1 MIKHTET
8 QLVSFEDCGF
18 AREPEIP
25 VIGEKVR
32 ICCRTDK
39 GENPRLIVTLDGRD
53 IEYEGRKTDDQHTE
67 FEIGPYNESRVIRYR
82 FKTEREES
90 GIYEMNVVTEEKYT
104 RPQSIVEETNG
115 LSVWIARDICCRVKL
130 DHQCVI
136 EFCQKI
142 SDLTEGQTC
151 VEWVSE
157 QGVKITAGPEYMWTM
172 SREQEILTLKSV
184 TVWRNC
190 TGGIVR
196 IRQEYASGQHHVW
209 GTGERFD
216 AVDQQGKQTNGNV
229 TEHFTHQGDQT
240 YLPVP
245 FFMTEQGWGC
255 NCNSAIPVNMEFRN
269 GTILMTQETEG
280 SNLAESRI
288 LFGNVQEQLKQYMEL
303 TGKPSLP
310 PEWAFGVWISGNG
323 WNNDAEVDEQLQA
336 IQRYHYPASVMVL
349 EQWSDERTFHIWH
362 KDHFPDPAA
371 TVKKIKENGLHLILW
386 QIPVIKYEWDGEA
399 GPELEQETR
408 EAFEGHYA
416 VRYPDG
422 TPYRITER
430 WFHNSL
436 LPDFTNPETVKW
448 WFEKRR
454 YLLDLGVEGFKTDGG
469 EFLFDKRVRLYDGT
483 TGRTAHNLYPLQYEK
498 AYSDFLK
505 DHAVNGVIFSRAGY
519 AGAQTV
525 PIHWAGDQMSEW
537 SELEAQLCAGISAGL
552 SGILFWSFDIGG
564 FAGPIPTAELYL
576 RATAFGCFAPIM
588 QWHSEPRNGQFSGG
602 LGDEYNNDR
611 SPWNIA
617 EKWQCPDV
625 LEIGCKFAGIR
636 ENLRAYLWQEAQECV
651 KTGRPMMAHLCID
664 HPEDPETWKINDEY
678 MLGRELLVAPIVS
691 EGLTGRR
698 VYLPEGQW
706 TDFFTGESY
715 TGKQYVDRVCGLDE
729 IPVFRK
735 ECGA

>member
-25 VIGEKVR
+25 AIGEKVR
-32 ICCRTDK
+32 ICCRTDRN
-39 GENPRLIVTLDGRD
+39 ENPRLIVTAEGL
-53 IEYEGRKTDDQHTE
+53 ETVYEGRKTDDLHTE
-67 FEIGPYNESRVIRYR
+67 FEIGPYTESQLIRYR
-82 FKTEREES
+82 FKTEGEES
-90 GIYEMNVVTEEKYT
+90 GTYEMNVVTEEKYT
-104 RPQSIVEETNG
+104 RPQSVVTDSDG
-115 LSVWIARDICCRVKL
+115 VSVWIARDLCCRITYK
-130 DHQCVI
+130 DRCEI
-136 EFCQKI
+136 NFCQKI
-142 SDLTEGQTC
+142 SDLTEGQPR
-151 VEWVSE
+151 VESTS
-157 QGVKITAGPEYMWTM
+157 GNGIRIAAGTECLFSV
-172 SREQEILTLKSV
+172 SREKEILALKSV

-196 IRQEYASGQHHVW
+196 IKQEYATGQQHVW
-209 GTGERFD
+209 GTGECFD
-216 AVDQQGKQTNGNV
+216 SVDRQGRQSNGTV
-229 TEHFTHQGDQT
+229 TEHFTHQDDQT

-245 FFMTEQGWGC
+245 FFMTEQGWGYF
-255 NCNSAIPVNMEFRN
+255 CNSAIPVSFDFRA
-269 GTILMTQETEG
+269 GMILMTRETEG
-280 SNLAESRI
+280 AKLAEDRI
-288 LFGNVQEQLKQYMEL
+288 VFGNVREQLKQYLEL

-323 WNNDAEVDEQLQA
+323 WNNDAEVDRQLQA

-362 KDHFPDPAA
+362 KEHFPEPAS
-371 TVKKIKENGLHLILW
+371 TVKRIRDAGMHLVLW
-386 QIPVIKYEWDGEA
+386 QIPVIKYEWDGETGA
-399 GPELEQETR
+399 DLEQETR
-408 EAFEGHYA
+408 EALEGHYA

-430 WFHNSL
+430 WFHHSL

-448 WFEKRR
+448 WFEKRK

-469 EFLFDKRVRLYDGT
+469 EFLFDKRTRLHDGT

-505 DHAVNGVIFSRAGY
+505 GNAVNGVIFSRAGY

-537 SELEAQLCAGISAGL
+537 CELEAQLRAGISAGL

-617 EKWQCPDV
+617 EKWQRPDV
-625 LEIGCKFAGIR
+625 TELGCKFAEIR
-636 ENLRAYLWQEAQECV
+636 ESLRPYLWQEAQECV
-651 KTGRPMMAHLCID
+651 SLGRPMMAHLCID
-664 HPEDPETWKINDEY
+664 HPEDPQARKIDDEY

-691 EGLTGRR
+691 EGQTGRS

-706 TDFFTGESY
+706 TDFFTGRSY
-715 TGKQYVDRVCGLDE
+715 AGKQYIQRTCGLDE

-735 ECGA
+735 ECRA